1 MVVIFPVI
9 SQTSTDAIFQLI
21 PGQRSLPD
29 RIPRDE
35 YVYIPEEETNDPSPN
50 LNIHSLPPQSNFD
63 IPPLIPKVDK
73 FLMDSEPINL
83 VSPPKNIT
91 FTSKDGINKDFIP
104 EQYHTEMPDKGT
116 VVVDQENTSVP
127 TYISGAEKE
136 PGLINTHEKPDDV
149 SVLEPEYAFL
159 VEKISP
165 QYIPVDTP
173 SEVQNT
179 KPNADTVVSG
189 PSDIETVLPKN
200 DVRLDN
206 PSQTDITS
214 RPVSPDIS
222 PNSIS
227 NSKIKIISVLGT
239 GTYIQ
244 VISYN
249 KLPST
254 DMLMQHQ
261 LINVAKIKG
270 KLNIYKSLQSKY
282 YRVLIGPFSISE
294 VGVELLRWRKNGFD
308 DAYVVYRKR

>member
-1 MVVIFPVI
+1 
-9 SQTSTDAIFQLI
+9 
-21 PGQRSLPD
+21 
-29 RIPRDE
+29 
-35 YVYIPEEETNDPSPN
+35 
-50 LNIHSLPPQSNFD
+50 
-63 IPPLIPKVDK
+63 
-73 FLMDSEPINL
+73 MDSEPINL
-83 VSPPKNIT
+83 VSPPKSIT
-91 FTSKDGINKDFIP
+91 FASKDGIHKDFIP

-136 PGLINTHEKPDDV
+136 PGLINTYEKPDDV
-149 SVLEPEYAFL
+149 SVLEPEYVFL

-254 DMLMQHQ
+254 DMLIQHQ

-294 VGVELLRWRKNGFD
+294 VGVELLRWRNNGFD